1 VGGLLTKPLTRITG
15 DLARTRRMMA
25 FTGFAGACALILIST
40 TIASP
45 VITMLVIGLAGF
57 FSDLVMPNAWPATM
71 DVGGRFAGTL
81 SGAMNMSGNIGG
93 SLCPIIIGYLLRHTN
108 HNWTLTFYISAAV
121 YLLGGVC
128 WLFLDPVTPIERET
142 AVAA

>member
-1 VGGLLTKPLTRITG
+1 
-15 DLARTRRMMA
+15 
-25 FTGFAGACALILIST
+25 
-40 TIASP
+40 
-45 VITMLVIGLAGF
+45 
-57 FSDLVMPNAWPATM
+57 M

-93 SLCPIIIGYLLRHTN
+93 SLAPIAIPFILKHSN
-108 HNWTLTFYISAAV
+108 HNWALTFYLSAAV
-121 YLLGGVC
+121 YLFGGVC